1 MKKAFFP
8 ILALIV
14 SCQSESKI
22 PVVLADVQTENCLA
36 NIEDDAA
43 DDPAFWL
50 NTVSPE
56 QSLVFGT
63 NKTQG
68 LEVYSLEGKR
78 LANYPIGRLNN
89 VDVAINVPFGDT
101 IYDIVA
107 ATNRDYDRIDVWAIN
122 EDASKLNL
130 LSDTSMKTNIEGVY
144 GFCLWNDLA
153 HKKTFA
159 FVNNKEGDVEQWE
172 LVQDSAQ
179 FKFHLVHSFKAA
191 GQVEGMV
198 VDPIDR
204 VLYLGEEQGGVFAY
218 NLDNMNDDRLRVP
231 LSGVENL
238 DLKYDIE
245 GLAIYAGEGHHL
257 LVTSSQGNNRY
268 AVYDIDR
275 DYHYVGVF
283 GVKDK
288 HGDRTQ
294 ETDGID
300 VFSGAVGD
308 QFPHGIFLCQ
318 DGFNYDSTGVKEPQ
332 NFKITDWTLIEK
344 ALEL

>member
-14 SCQSESKI
+14 SCQSESNI
-22 PVVLADVQTENCLA
+22 PVVIAEVQTENCLA
-36 NIEDDAA
+36 NVEDDAA

-50 NTVSPE
+50 NKNNPE

-63 NKTQG
+63 NKTQS
-68 LEVYSLEGKR
+68 LEVYNLNGNR

-89 VDVAINVPFGDT
+89 VDVAINVPFDDT

-122 EDASKLNL
+122 ADATKLKL
-130 LSDTSMKTNIEGVY
+130 LSDTSMKTNLEGVY

-153 HKKTFA
+153 QRKTFA
-159 FVNNKEGDVEQWE
+159 FVNNKDGEVEQWQ
-172 LVQDSAQ
+172 LVQDSSL
-179 FKFHLVHSFKAA
+179 FKFLLVHSFKAA

-198 VDPIDR
+198 VDPTDR

-218 NLDNMNDDRLRVP
+218 NLDDMNGHRLRVP
-231 LSGVENL
+231 LSGNENL

-245 GLAIYAGEGHHL
+245 GLALYSGDGHHL

-275 DYHYVGVF
+275 DYQYLGVF
-283 GVKDK
+283 GVKDRY
-288 HGDRTQ
+288 GDRTQ

-300 VFSGAVGD
+300 IYSGAVGD
-308 QFPHGIFLCQ
+308 LFPHGIFFCQ

-332 NFKITDWTLIEK
+332 NFKITDWTLIKE

>member
-1 MKKAFFP
+1 MKKAFLP
-8 ILALIV
+8 ILVLIV
-14 SCQSESKI
+14 SCQSELEI
-22 PVVLADVQTENCLA
+22 PVVLAEVQTENCLA
-36 NIEDDAA
+36 NVEDDAA

-50 NTVSPE
+50 NKDNPE
-56 QSLVFGT
+56 QSLIFGT

-68 LEVYSLEGKR
+68 LEVYSLEGNR
-78 LANYPIGRLNN
+78 LANYSIGRLNN
-89 VDVAINVPFGDT
+89 VDVATNIPLGDT
-101 IYDIVA
+101 VYDIVA
-107 ATNRDYDRIDVWAIN
+107 ATNRDYDRIDVWTIHK
-122 EDASKLNL
+122 DALKLKL

-159 FVNNKEGDVEQWE
+159 FVNNKEGNVEQWE

-238 DLKYDIE
+238 DLQYDIE
-245 GLAIYAGEGHHL
+245 GLAIYAGEGRRL

-275 DYHYVGVF
+275 DYRYLGVF

-288 HGDRTQ
+288 YGDRTQ

-300 VFSGAVGD
+300 IYSGAVGD

-332 NFKITDWTLIEK
+332 NFKITDWTLIKE

>member
-1 MKKAFFP
+1 MKKAFLP
-8 ILALIV
+8 ILVLIV
-14 SCQSESKI
+14 SCQSELEI
-22 PVVLADVQTENCLA
+22 PVVLAEVQTENCLA
-36 NIEDDAA
+36 SVEDDAA

-50 NTVSPE
+50 NKDNPE
-56 QSLVFGT
+56 QSVIFGT

-68 LEVYSLEGKR
+68 LEVYSLEGNR

-89 VDVAINVPFGDT
+89 VDVATNIPLGDT

-107 ATNRDYDRIDVWAIN
+107 ATNRDYDRIDVWAIHK
-122 EDASKLNL
+122 DALKLQL
-130 LSDTSMKTNIEGVY
+130 LSDTSMKTNLEGVY

-159 FVNNKEGDVEQWE
+159 FVNNKEGEVEQWE

-198 VDPIDR
+198 VDPLDR
-204 VLYLGEEQGGVFAY
+204 ILYLGEEQGGVFAY
-218 NLDNMNDDRLRVP
+218 NLDKMNDDRLRVP

-238 DLKYDIE
+238 DLQYDIE
-245 GLAIYAGEGHHL
+245 GLAIYTGEGRRL

-275 DYHYVGVF
+275 DYYYVGVF

-288 HGDRTQ
+288 YGDRTQ

-300 VFSGAVGD
+300 VYSGAVGD
-308 QFPHGIFLCQ
+308 QFPLGIFLCQ
-318 DGFNYDSTGVKEPQ
+318 DGFNYDSNGVKEPQ